1 MLKTKVVIVE
11 NQTDTDMTI
20 VGTRYFDSDSEA
32 RAFVADH
39 NAHNHSRAYVVHV
52 SQSYTVMGQN

>member
-20 VGTRYFDSDSEA
+20 VGTRYFDSNNQA
-32 RAFVADH
+32 RAFVTDH

-52 SQSYTVMGQN
+52 SDQYTVTGQN